1 MQCPK
6 CQCPNSKVVDSRPA
20 EDGTSIR
27 RRRECMECGHRF
39 NTYERIE
46 RTPIL
51 VVKRDGTREEF
62 NRDKLLRGIVRA
74 AEKRP
79 ISREQM
85 EGLVVQVENQIRQT
99 CDQEI
104 ESKQIG
110 EYVMPLLLDLDE
122 VTYIRFASV
131 YREFQSREMFVKELK
146 ALDKNRQKQQPIYPK
161 WSGGMNNLSSLSSED
176 ASHGYYD

>member
-1 MQCPK
+1 MECPK
-6 CQCPNSKVVDSRPA
+6 CHQQQSKVIDSRPA
-20 EDGTSIR
+20 EDGASIR
-27 RRRECMECGHRF
+27 RRRECMACGFRF

-46 RTPIL
+46 RTPLL

-85 EGLVVQVENQIRQT
+85 EEVVSRVENRIREV
-99 CDQEI
+99 CEQEI
-104 ESKQIG
+104 ASKDIG
-110 EYVMPLLLDLDE
+110 EFVMPLLMELDE

-131 YREFQSREMFVKELK
+131 YREFQSREMFIKELE
-146 ALDKNRQKQQPIYPK
+146 ALTSHSKT
-161 WSGGMNNLSSLSSED
+161 SEQED
-176 ASHGYYD
+176 HGFTD